1 MLSAKTAE
9 ILLTVYPELN
19 DLKRRYLSKAKRC
32 LSFEYNSSGIDAA
45 TVFAEFFAAAETYR
59 NLKLFGDAMSAA
71 LGILSPEERAAVKSF
86 YMLGESAMAGAK
98 RLGVEKNTFRSAK
111 RRAVRKFGA
120 YIEVLGFDEK
130 RILECFDSEYAFVDA
145 AEEVEARYVAAA
157 RFKSR

>member
-59 NLKLFGDAMSAA
+59 NLKLFGDGKSPAVRNLAA
-71 LGILSPEERAAVKSF
+71 GERAAVKSF
-86 YMLGESAMAGAK
+86 
-98 RLGVEKNTFRSAK
+98 
-111 RRAVRKFGA
+111 
-120 YIEVLGFDEK
+120 
-130 RILECFDSEYAFVDA
+130 
-145 AEEVEARYVAAA
+145 
-157 RFKSR
+157 